1 MIIANFI
8 FFFIAILIFAIAPVS
23 SAREFSPALSFY
35 GILIFLLGF
44 WHYNRYKFMKLRAN
58 IKNETITT
66 SEDKESFFTTAVK
79 SQTFTMNETKKSFF
93 NTINFNIIIA
103 ICLFAAEIFVFDL
116 KKLLV
121 QIPDLGSLTSFL
133 NAAGIAVF
141 ILHLTFIWYWA
152 YKALGDTI
160 SIGKSPGDYVRSNI
174 KFNLAIVIPWVFL
187 LLILD
192 LMMALNPLLTTQ
204 LEESFLFQVGL
215 LGSFLIIIAIFAPL
229 FITRLWDCKPLED
242 REMKETI
249 AAYCRSQGVKFKNI
263 MSWDALNST
272 LVTAGVI
279 GLVSPF
285 RYLMITPELRNLLD
299 KDEILGVVSHE
310 VGHVKRRHLLYYL
323 LFFLGFVVLGT
334 RIIEWAIVLVSS
346 ILPLSILTS
355 GAYYYIYISFSL
367 LLFVIYFRFIFGY
380 FMRNFER
387 QADTYCFAS
396 GVDPNHLITTFMK
409 LGVHTGDDDKKNNW
423 HHYNISQRI
432 NFLRQCMDNPGEIT
446 RHEKKVRNSLRTF
459 LTSMLIVTFVS
470 FYAPAN
476 FDYHAVEMLLQNR
489 IEQEPENPELYGYL
503 GAVSYRLE
511 KWEESKNAYEKS
523 LKLKYQQPEVLN
535 NLAWLYLKCP
545 DDTLLNPKRA
555 LILAEDAAEL
565 SQPSH
570 ILDTL
575 AEAYFQNSMYKQ
587 AFLASQK
594 ALLKAND
601 NISYYKKQYKKMLKY
616 YKKFRTLVTI

>member
-1 MIIANFI
+1 MVM
-8 FFFIAILIFAIAPVS
+8 FAMAPVS
-23 SAREFSPALSFY
+23 TAREFSPALSFLWT
-35 GILIFLLGF
+35 LIFLLGF

-58 IKNETITT
+58 VKNETVTI
-66 SEDKESFFTTAVK
+66 SEA
-79 SQTFTMNETKKSFF
+79 KKSFF
-93 NTINFNIIIA
+93 NTINFHIIIA
-103 ICLFAAEIFVFDL
+103 ICLFAAEIYRFDL

-121 QIPDLGSLTSFL
+121 QIPDLGGLGSFL
-133 NAAGIAVF
+133 NAAGLAVF

-152 YKALGDTI
+152 YKAVGDTI

-174 KFNLAIVIPWVFL
+174 KFNLVIVIPWLSFL
-187 LLILD
+187 LIHDLLVMLIPS
-192 LMMALNPLLTTQ
+192 LMEQ
-204 LEESFLFQVGL
+204 LEGSFLFHSGYF
-215 LGSFLIIIAIFAPL
+215 GSFIVIFLIFAPA

-242 REMKETI
+242 TEIKDTI
-249 AAYCRSQGVKFKNI
+249 VAYCRSQGVKFKDI
-263 MSWDALNST
+263 MSWNALNGT

-285 RYLMITPELRNLLD
+285 RYLMIAPELMNLLD

-310 VGHVKRRHLLYYL
+310 VGHVKKRHLLYYL
-323 LFFLGFVVLGT
+323 LFFLGFF
-334 RIIEWAIVLVSS
+334 VLVTGLIGWINILSYF
-346 ILPLSILTS
+346 ILPMDIVNSETF
-355 GAYYYIYISFSL
+355 GYIFMFIPLVFL
-367 LLFVIYFRFIFGY
+367 IIYFRFVFGY

-396 GVDPNHLITTFMK
+396 GVDPNHLVTSFMK
-409 LGVHTGDDDKKNNW
+409 LGVHVGDDGKKPNW

-432 NFLRQCMDNPGEIT
+432 DFIRKCQDNPGEIT
-446 RHEKKVRNSLRTF
+446 GHATKVKRSLKVF
-459 LTSMLIVTFVS
+459 LASMVVITAVS
-470 FYAPAN
+470 FYTPQN
-476 FDYHAVEMLLQNR
+476 LFYHAVEKAFQHR
-489 IEQEPENPELYGYL
+489 IEQEPDNPRLYAGL
-503 GAVSYRLE
+503 GEVSYQME

-523 LKLKYQQPEVLN
+523 LKLEYQQPSVLN

-565 SQPSH
+565 SQPPH

-587 AFLASQK
+587 ALRASQK

-601 NISYYKKQYKKMLKY
+601 NISYYKKQLKKMLKY
-616 YKKFRTLVTI
+616 YKKFKTLVTI